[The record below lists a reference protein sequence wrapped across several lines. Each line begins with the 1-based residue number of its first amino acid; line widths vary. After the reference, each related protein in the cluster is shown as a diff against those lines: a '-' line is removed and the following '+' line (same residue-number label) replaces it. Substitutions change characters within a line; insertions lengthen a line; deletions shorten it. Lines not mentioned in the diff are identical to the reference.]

1 MKRKSNGHG
10 KKSPSGKRSRERS
23 PELDVLQ
30 DRFNSMDLD
39 FSQLAAVLGH
49 Q

>member
-1 MKRKSNGHG
+1 MPKRKSNGHG
-10 KKSPSGKRSRERS
+10 KRQAGKRREAS
-23 PELDVLQ
+23 PEFDVLQ
-30 DRFNSMDLD
+30 DRFNSMEVD

>member
-1 MKRKSNGHG
+1 MKKKSNGHG
-10 KKSPSGKRSRERS
+10 KKSAGGKRTRERS

>member
-1 MKRKSNGHG
+1 MKKKSNGQG
-10 KKSPSGKRSRERS
+10 KKGASVKRSRERS